1 MSGEK
6 KMKKLFIIALV
17 LVAGQIFAQTKTAT
31 TAANFLTIPVSPRAS
46 AMGGA
51 FTAIAND
58 ASALYWNPGGLAK
71 LTKSEFSVAYSE
83 WLVKTNYNWMA
94 LAYKMDDVSAIG
106 FSINQLNYGEE
117 DVTNELY
124 PNGTGE
130 KWNAQDI
137 AIGLSYSRSLTDR
150 FSIGGTVK
158 YIRQQIWHESASAFA
173 LDIGLLFQT
182 ELEGLKLGMNI
193 TNFGSEMKL
202 DGKDLYQPID
212 IDRQFNSGNNENVP
226 GSLNVE
232 SWPLP
237 LVFAFGC
244 SYEAIHSSDMSLI
257 LDVDAVYPSNQ
268 SSYLNAGAEFGF
280 MDVLFLRIGRNSIF
294 KQSAEETMSYG
305 AGFKYDFGPVSSK
318 IDYCNTGYGRFGNLS
333 KVSLTIGF

>member
-1 MSGEK
+1 MK
-6 KMKKLFIIALV
+6 TKKLFIIAVIILST
-17 LVAGQIFAQTKTAT
+17 GMTYSQTKTGT
-31 TAANFLTIPVSPRAS
+31 TAANFLMIPVSSRAS
-46 AMGGA
+46 GMGGA

-58 ASALYWNPGGLAK
+58 VSDLYWNPGGLAK
-71 LTKSEFSVAYSE
+71 LPTSEFSVAYSE
-83 WLVKTNYNWMA
+83 WFVGTNYNW
-94 LAYKMDDVSAIG
+94 LGLSYKLDEASAVG

-117 DVTNELY
+117 EVTTVQN
-124 PNGTGE
+124 PDGTGE
-130 KWNAQDI
+130 KWTAQDL

-193 TNFGSEMKL
+193 TNFGSEMKM

-212 IDRQFNSGNNENVP
+212 YDRTSNSGNNENVP

-237 LVFAFGC
+237 LVFTVGC

-257 LDVDAVYPSNQ
+257 VDVDAVYPSNQ

-280 MDVLFLRIGRNSIF
+280 MDVLFLRAGKNSIF
-294 KQSAEETMSYG
+294 KQSAEEGMSFG
-305 AGFKYDFGPVSSK
+305 AGFKYDFGTISSK
-318 IDYCNTGYGRFGNLS
+318 IDYCNADYGRFGKIS
-333 KVSLTIGF
+333 KVSLSIGF